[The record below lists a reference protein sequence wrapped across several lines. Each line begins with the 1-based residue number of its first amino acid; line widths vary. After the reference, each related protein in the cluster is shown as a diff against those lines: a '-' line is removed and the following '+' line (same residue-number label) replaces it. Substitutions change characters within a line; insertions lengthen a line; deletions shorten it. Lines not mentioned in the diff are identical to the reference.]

1 MTPSKDVSHRRLSL
15 SLRANEDP
23 GLVLQIVYA
32 LFALSLFTGLP
43 AIIGMIL
50 TLIAGQN
57 LNDDMLL
64 SHYRYQIRTFLIMI
78 VATIIGTILT
88 WFLVGFAI
96 LGLTW
101 LWFLYRVLK
110 GWVMLR
116 NGTAM
121 ADHGGVM

>member
-1 MTPSKDVSHRRLSL
+1 M
-15 SLRANEDP
+15 
-23 GLVLQIVYA
+23 LQIVYA

-116 NGTAM
+116 NGAAM
-121 ADHGGVM
+121 TDHGGVM